1 MNIVSEKIKSCYD
14 KLPTSER
21 LVADYVLE
29 KKDDLFQY
37 PIKELAR
44 MSGTTQAAWTRFAQ
58 AIGYNGLKDLKNAYY
73 AEANTSLAQADKGGP
88 KIAFKDVNEY
98 TSLQS
103 IADNICATSVQAVQ
117 TTYRLFDAGTFND
130 AVTKI
135 VAASQIQIFGVG
147 TASVAAYDLYCK
159 LLRIHYNVV
168 FNQDYHMSLM
178 TMSQIGPDDVA
189 ILFSDNA
196 KNKEIMQ
203 LFNIAKNKEAT
214 TIAIT
219 KLGNNPLTTGC
230 DHVLFATSPE
240 IDKKSGITSSRFAQL
255 FWSIHYIQLSP
266 TEIIII
272 FENTSKIPMKYS
284 MSKQK
289 INVTICN
296 NLLILLLS
304 L

>member
-1 MNIVSEKIKSCYD
+1 MNVVSERIKSCYST
-14 KLPTSER
+14 LPTSER

-29 KKDDLFQY
+29 NKDDLFHY
-37 PIKELAR
+37 PIKELAS

-58 AIGYNGLKDLKNAYY
+58 AIGYEGLKDLKNAYY
-73 AEANTSLAQADKGGP
+73 AEANNSLKQADKGP

-103 IADNICATSVQAVQ
+103 ISDNICATSVQAIQ

-130 AVTKI
+130 VVSKI
-135 VAASQIQIFGVG
+135 VSAKQIQIFGVG
-147 TASVAAYDLYCK
+147 TAGLAAYDLYCK

-168 FNQDYHMSLM
+168 FNEDFHMNLM
-178 TMSQIGPDDVA
+178 TVSQIAPYDVA
-189 ILFSDNA
+189 IFFSDNA

-203 LFNIAKNKEAT
+203 LFNIAKENNAT

-230 DHVLFATSPE
+230 DHVIFATSPE

-255 FWSIHYIQLSP
+255 FLVDTLYTAIANRDY
-266 TEIIII
+266 
-272 FENTSKIPMKYS
+272 ENIRDYLKRSYEVFND
-284 MSKQK
+284 KQK
-289 INVTICN
+289 D
-296 NLLILLLS
+296 
-304 L
+304 